1 MDYWNKIHIC
11 GLLAARYGYRNY
23 LEITTSETG
32 LRFREAQVL
41 GFDHCSR
48 LVYRHDGREIDGLPV
63 TYSSP
68 TENIEAALD
77 AIADSAVAYDI
88 ILVDGH
94 HTYNCASR
102 DMAQA
107 FRLLAPGGSMVV
119 HDCYPTSP
127 EVATPEYHQGEWC
140 GVSYKAYLDFVLGN
154 SSLNYLTIDTDYGC
168 GIILKPRNPVRAIR
182 NRARVLAQR
191 RMRAEWQALGLDYD
205 ATFAMVR
212 RRPDLL
218 RLSNLGRLRE
228 VLSEI

>member
-68 TENIEAALD
+68 SEDIDAPLE
-77 AIADSAVAYDI
+77 AIARSGVAYDI

-94 HTYNCASR
+94 HTYDCASR
-102 DMAQA
+102 DIKQA
-107 FRLLAPGGSMVV
+107 FRLLPPGGSLVV
-119 HDCYPTSP
+119 HDCYPTSR
-127 EVATPEYHQGEWC
+127 EVATPQYHQGDWC

-154 SSLNYLTIDTDYGC
+154 ASLNYLTIDTDYGC
-168 GIILKPRNPVRAIR
+168 GIIMKPRDPVRALR
-182 NRARVLAQR
+182 NYARVLAQR
-191 RMRAEWQALGLDYD
+191 RVRAEWQGLGSDYD
-205 ATFAMVR
+205 ATFAMVEA
-212 RRPDLL
+212 RPELL
-218 RLSNLGRLRE
+218 RLGTMRRLRQ
-228 VLSEI
+228 VLR